1 MKAKIRHML
10 REQYGEF
17 DTYLE
22 LEYEKQL
29 LEHVST
35 DNHRGRV
42 RAWLTYNQVIL
53 ELKHNIKDSLKLREL
68 QYRLTD
74 NENPNKVCL
83 EVLSELKELH
93 PEIERLY
100 YKIMNF

>member
-1 MKAKIRHML
+1 MREKIQNML

-22 LEYEKQL
+22 LVYEKQL
-29 LEHVST
+29 LENVST
-35 DNHRGRV
+35 TNHRKQV

-74 NENPNKVCL
+74 NENPSEVCL
-83 EVLSELKELH
+83 EVLGGLKETH

>member
-1 MKAKIRHML
+1 MENRIRHIL

-22 LEYEKQL
+22 LVYEKQL
-29 LEHVST
+29 LENVST
-35 DNHRGRV
+35 KHRKRV

-74 NENPNKVCL
+74 NENPNKACL
-83 EVLSELKELH
+83 EVLTELKETH

>member
-1 MKAKIRHML
+1 MKAKIRNML

-22 LEYEKQL
+22 LVYEKQL
-29 LEHVST
+29 LENVST
-35 DNHRGRV
+35 KHRNKV

-53 ELKHNIKDSLKLREL
+53 ELKHNLKDTLKLREL

-74 NENPNKVCL
+74 DENPNQVCL
-83 EVLSELKELH
+83 EVLEELKEAN